1 MSMIETKMTTEYVIS
16 CPRCG
21 EQHIFSAEYIDGM
34 LDCKCGFEGYAFAV
48 GDFRIIMTKA
58 EAQNESVVRS
68 MRRFVVS
75 TGRCTDIPP
84 ELYMDEHELRELHE
98 CTSNVS
104 GVYVRD
110 YDLEEELNR
119 VLEEYQVE
127 AFGEY
132 LLTKELLDSICECL
146 SEEKDIELRRKK
158 DGIEISELKKRK
170 VKVPAPRTYKEASNS
185 HSTHGGIMVFKR
197 GPIDMLKHPQ
207 ALPGGILNMDSVK
220 PAEKVMKS

>member
-1 MSMIETKMTTEYVIS
+1 MIETKAAMEYVIS

-21 EQHIFSAEYIDGM
+21 EQHIFSAEYVDGM

-58 EAQNESVVRS
+58 EAQNEAVVRS

-84 ELYMDEHELRELHE
+84 ELYMDEHELCELCE

-104 GVYVRD
+104 GVYMRD

-119 VLEEYQVE
+119 VLEEYQVS
-127 AFGEY
+127 AFGEC
-132 LLTKELLDSICECL
+132 LLTKELLDSICACL

-170 VKVPAPRTYKEASNS
+170 VKIPAPRTYKTAPGEYGRIA
-185 HSTHGGIMVFKR
+185 VFKR
-197 GPIDMLKHPQ
+197 GSIDMLKHPQ
-207 ALPGGILNMDSVK
+207 ALPDGLLKTQSASSADK
-220 PAEKVMKS
+220 ALKS

>member
-1 MSMIETKMTTEYVIS
+1 MSMIETKMTTEYIIS

-21 EQHIFSAEYIDGM
+21 EKHVFSAEYIDGM
-34 LDCKCGFEGYAFAV
+34 LDCKCGFEGYVFAV

-110 YDLEEELNR
+110 YDLEVELNH

-127 AFGEY
+127 AFGKC

-146 SEEKDIELRRKK
+146 SEDRDIELRRKK
-158 DGIEISELKKRK
+158 DGIEIIELKKRR
-170 VKVPAPRTYKEASNS
+170 VKVPAPRTYRTSPSECSRIA
-185 HSTHGGIMVFKR
+185 VFKR
-197 GPIDMLKHPQ
+197 GSIDMLKQPRTLH
-207 ALPGGILNMDSVK
+207 GGILNMDSGNL
-220 PAEKVMKS
+220 AEKPIKS

>member
-21 EQHIFSAEYIDGM
+21 KQHIFSAEYVDGM

-84 ELYMDEHELRELHE
+84 ELYMDEHELRELRE

-104 GVYVRD
+104 GMYVRD

-127 AFGEY
+127 AFGEC

-170 VKVPAPRTYKEASNS
+170 VKVPAPRRHKETSDSRSA
-185 HSTHGGIMVFKR
+185 HGGIMVFKR
-197 GPIDMLKHPQ
+197 GSIDMLKHPQ
-207 ALPGGILNMDSVK
+207 ALPDGILNMDSAK
-220 PAEKVMKS
+220 SSEKVMKS